1 VAIDLKKLGRYRIDR
16 VLGKGA
22 MGVVYEG
29 FDPNLGRHV
38 AIKTILKSHMDE
50 RVAKDYSARFRREAQ
65 AVGKLNHPNVVQVHD
80 FGEEGDIAYL
90 VMEFIKG
97 KELKTYFDDNQ
108 RFDLKTA
115 VRIMSELCEA
125 LEFAHKAGIIHRD
138 VKPGNVM
145 LDAEQ
150 RVKLTDFG
158 VARIQDATGTHMT
171 QAGSMVGTP
180 AYMSPEQIAGRPV
193 DARSD
198 VFSAGIILYQ
208 FLTGEMP
215 FTGAGAWTV
224 AKKIMQDEPTM
235 PSTLDRALSPV
246 WDEIVSKA
254 LAKDVAKRYQSARAL
269 SQALRH
275 ALEGGPQDDDA
286 DKTIAIVPKKGV
298 PTPARPGQQEAE
310 LEFWRS
316 IKDGNDPEDFE
327 LYVQQFPN
335 GIYAALAKRKMA
347 KLRGERSGVD
357 ATQAPTG
364 TVTQTIALP
373 PAPPPAPAPAYA
385 QTIALTRPPATEP
398 APHSTVPPAG
408 IQPAPD
414 LPPPAMEHSSM
425 PMVLVVGVAVAILA
439 AVGWFA
445 WKPTP
450 APVET
455 ANKAQTAAPDTKLLE
470 AQKREGEE
478 KAKLAAAE
486 KAAAEHAAALQPK
499 AAPAKETA
507 AEKAARERAEKA
519 EAARLAAAKATAEK
533 EAAAA
538 AAALRK
544 AELARLEEEKALA
557 TRKAS
562 EAKAADEKRAAAAA
576 ALALAEKHAAEAAER
591 DRVMRAAAE
600 REAGEKAAAESAERA
615 RLAKLEEEKAAA
627 TRPGRVFRDCTGCPE
642 MVILPIGSY
651 NMGSPASE
659 AGRAP
664 TEGPQHRVA
673 IALQIAVGKF
683 EVTFDEW
690 AMCVREG
697 GCKENPGDT
706 GWGKGRRPVMN
717 VSWNDA
723 KQYVKWLAE
732 KTGKGYRL
740 LSESE
745 WEFAARAGNGA
756 AFAFGNSIS
765 ADQANYDAAFAY
777 AGGATGTK
785 LGKTATVGSYK
796 PNAYGL
802 YDMHGN
808 VAEWIEDCLND
819 NYAGAPTD
827 GAVWAS
833 GNCGQR
839 LVRGGSWESNPSAVR
854 SASRAYFIP
863 FVRLNSVG
871 LRVARP
877 L

>member
-50 RVAKDYSARFRREAQ
+50 RTAKDYSARFRREAQ

-80 FGEEGDIAYL
+80 YGEEGDMAYL

-97 KELKTYFDDNQ
+97 RELKTYFDENQ
-108 RFDLKTA
+108 RFDLKAA

-275 ALEGGPQDDDA
+275 ALEGGPKDDDA
-286 DKTIAIVPKKGV
+286 DATIAIVPKKGI
-298 PTPARPGQQEAE
+298 PPAARPGQQEAE

-327 LYVQQFPN
+327 LYIQQFPN
-335 GIYAALAKRKMA
+335 GIYAALAKRKIS
-347 KLRGERSGVD
+347 KLRSGADV
-357 ATQAPTG
+357 TQASTLSG
-364 TVTQTIALP
+364 TQTIVQTNPPVPPPAAPAPYTQTIALT
-373 PAPPPAPAPAYA
+373 PPP
-385 QTIALTRPPATEP
+385 QP
-398 APHSTVPPAG
+398 APHSTVPPTVIA
-408 IQPAPD
+408 PAPD

-425 PMVLVVGVAVAILA
+425 PMMLGVGVAVAILA
-439 AVGWFA
+439 AIGWFA
-445 WKPTP
+445 WKP
-450 APVET
+450 APEAPKT
-455 ANKAQTAAPDTKLLE
+455 QAAAPDTKLLAAA
-470 AQKREGEE
+470 AQKPPVEQQ
-478 KAKLAAAE
+478 AAP
-486 KAAAEHAAALQPK
+486 PK
-499 AAPAKETA
+499 PPAKETA

-519 EAARLAAAKATAEK
+519 EAARLAAAKAQAEK

-544 AELARLEEEKALA
+544 AELAKLDEEKVLA
-557 TRKAS
+557 TRKAG
-562 EAKAADEKRAAAAA
+562 EAKAAEEKRAAAAA

-600 REAGEKAAAESAERA
+600 KEAADKAVAESAERA
-615 RLAKLEEEKAAA
+615 RLAKLEEERAAA
-627 TRPGRVFRDCTGCPE
+627 TRPGRVFRDCQGCPE
-642 MVILPIGSY
+642 MVILPLGSY

-664 TEGPQHRVA
+664 TEGPQHRVQ
-673 IALQIAVGKF
+673 IAQQIAVGKF

-697 GCKENPGDT
+697 GCKENPGDA
-706 GWGKGRRPVMN
+706 GWGKGKRPIIN

-740 LSESE
+740 LSEAE
-745 WEFAARAGNGA
+745 WEFAARGGNGG
-756 AFAFGNSIS
+756 AFSFGNSIS
-765 ADQANYDAAFAY
+765 GDQANYDAAFAY
-777 AGGATGTK
+777 AGGATGAK
-785 LGKTATVGSYK
+785 LGKTSTVGSYK
-796 PNAYGL
+796 PNAFGL

-808 VAEWIEDCLND
+808 VGEWVEDCLND
-819 NYAGAPTD
+819 TYAGAPAD
-827 GAVWAS
+827 GSAWAS

-839 LVRGGSWESNPSAVR
+839 LVRGGSWESNPAAVR
-854 SASRAYFIP
+854 SAGRAYFIP

>member
-1 VAIDLKKLGRYRIDR
+1 MAIDLKKLGRYRIDR

-50 RVAKDYSARFRREAQ
+50 RTAKDYSARFRREAQ

-80 FGEEGDIAYL
+80 FGEEGDMAYL

-97 KELKTYFDDNQ
+97 KELKTYFDDNE

-269 SQALRH
+269 SQALKH
-275 ALEGGPQDDDA
+275 GLEGGPKEDDA
-286 DKTIAIVPKKGV
+286 DKTIAIIPKKGTI
-298 PTPARPGQQEAE
+298 PQAARPGQQEAE

-327 LYVQQFPN
+327 LYIQQFPS
-335 GIYAALAKRKMA
+335 GIYAALAKRKIA
-347 KLRGERSGVD
+347 KLRGGPDV
-357 ATQAPTG
+357 TQAPTVSG
-364 TVTQTIALP
+364 TQTIVQTPTNPPVPAPAAAAAYTQTIALT
-373 PAPPPAPAPAYA
+373 PPP
-385 QTIALTRPPATEP
+385 TKTE
-398 APHSTVPPAG
+398 PHSTVPPTG
-408 IQPAPD
+408 IAPAHD
-414 LPPPAMEHSSM
+414 VPPPPMERSSM
-425 PMVLVVGVAVAILA
+425 PMMLVVGVAVAVLG

-450 APVET
+450 EAPKAQASAQGTKLVEAPKREEEKAIAQAPVE
-455 ANKAQTAAPDTKLLE
+455 QHAAP
-470 AQKREGEE
+470 
-478 KAKLAAAE
+478 AK
-486 KAAAEHAAALQPK
+486 P
-499 AAPAKETA
+499 PAKETA
-507 AEKAARERAEKA
+507 AEKAAREKA
-519 EAARLAAAKATAEK
+519 EATRMAAAKAQAEK

-538 AAALRK
+538 ALALKK
-544 AELARLEEEKALA
+544 AELAKLEEEKALTA
-557 TRKAS
+557 RKSAD
-562 EAKAADEKRAAAAA
+562 AKAADEKRAAAAA

-591 DRVMRAAAE
+591 DRVAQAAAE
-600 REAGEKAAAESAERA
+600 KEAADRAAAESAERA

-627 TRPGRVFRDCTGCPE
+627 TRPGRVFRDCQGCPE
-642 MVILPIGSY
+642 MVILPLGSY
-651 NMGSPASE
+651 NMGSPATE

-673 IALQIAVGKF
+673 ITQQIAVGKF

-706 GWGKGRRPVMN
+706 GWGKGKRPVIN

-740 LSESE
+740 LSEAE
-745 WEFAARAGNGA
+745 WEFAARAGNGGP
-756 AFAFGNSIS
+756 FSFGNAI
-765 ADQANYDAAFAY
+765 APEQANYDAAFAY

-796 PNAYGL
+796 PNAFGL

-808 VAEWIEDCLND
+808 VAEWTEDCLND
-819 NYAGAPTD
+819 TYVSAPND
-827 GAVWAS
+827 GSAWEV

-863 FVRLNSVG
+863 FVRMNSVG
-871 LRVARP
+871 LRIARP

>member
-1 VAIDLKKLGRYRIDR
+1 MAIDLKKLGRYRIDR

-50 RVAKDYSARFRREAQ
+50 RMAKDYSARFKREAQ

-80 FGEEGDIAYL
+80 FGEEGDMAYL

-97 KELKTYFDDNQ
+97 KELKSYFDDNQ

-215 FTGAGAWTV
+215 FTGQGAWTI
-224 AKKIMQDEPTM
+224 AKKIMQDEPAL

-254 LAKDVAKRYQSARAL
+254 LAKEVGKRYQSARAL
-269 SQALRH
+269 SQALKH
-275 ALEGGPQDDDA
+275 ALEGGSTDDESE
-286 DKTIAIVPKKGV
+286 KTIAIPAKKLPGA
-298 PTPARPGQQEAE
+298 ARPGQQEAE

-335 GIYAALAKRKMA
+335 GIYAALAKRKIA
-347 KLRGERSGVD
+347 KLRGGADV
-357 ATQAPTG
+357 TQAPTLTQAP
-364 TVTQTIALP
+364 TVAGTQTMVQTP
-373 PAPPPAPAPAYA
+373 TNPPAPAPAAPYT
-385 QTIALTRPPATEP
+385 QTIALTPPPQP
-398 APHSTVPPAG
+398 APHSTVPPTG
-408 IQPAPD
+408 IAPAPD
-414 LPPPAMEHSSM
+414 VAPPAMEHSSM
-425 PMVLVVGVAVAILA
+425 PMMLGVGVALAILA
-439 AVGWFA
+439 AIGWFA
-445 WKPTP
+445 WKPAP
-450 APVET
+450 EAPKAQAPV
-455 ANKAQTAAPDTKLLE
+455 QDTKLLE
-470 AQKREGEE
+470 AQKREAEE

-486 KAAAEHAAALQPK
+486 QAAVAQPK
-499 AAPAKETA
+499 PAPAPALAKETA

-519 EAARLAAAKATAEK
+519 EAARLAAAKAQAEK

-538 AAALRK
+538 AAALKK
-544 AELARLEEEKALA
+544 AELARLEEEKALT

-562 EAKAADEKRAAAAA
+562 EAKAAEEKRAAAAA

-591 DRVMRAAAE
+591 DRVLRAAAE
-600 REAGEKAAAESAERA
+600 REATEKAAAESAERA
-615 RLAKLEEEKAAA
+615 RLAKLEEAQAAA
-627 TRPGRVFRDCTGCPE
+627 TRPGRGFRDCQGCPE
-642 MVILPIGSY
+642 MVILPLGSY

-664 TEGPQHRVA
+664 TEGPQHRVS
-673 IALQIAVGKF
+673 ITQQIAVGKF

-697 GCKENPGDT
+697 GCKENPGDG
-706 GWGKGRRPVMN
+706 GWGKGRRPVIN

-723 KQYVKWLAE
+723 KQYVKWLAD

-740 LSESE
+740 LSEAE
-745 WEFAARAGNGA
+745 WEFAARGGNGA
-756 AFAFGNSIS
+756 AFSFGNSIS

-796 PNAYGL
+796 PNAFGL

-808 VAEWIEDCLND
+808 VGEWIEDCLND
-819 NYAGAPTD
+819 TYAGAPAD
-827 GAVWAS
+827 GSVWSS

-839 LVRGGSWESNPSAVR
+839 LVRGGSWESNPSVVR

>member
-38 AIKTILKSHMDE
+38 AIKTILKTHMDE
-50 RVAKDYSARFRREAQ
+50 RTAKDYSARFRREAQ
-65 AVGKLNHPNVVQVHD
+65 AVGKLNHANVVQVHD
-80 FGEEGDIAYL
+80 FGEEGDMAYL

-269 SQALRH
+269 SQALKH
-275 ALEGGPQDDDA
+275 GLEGGPKDDDA
-286 DKTIAIVPKKGV
+286 DKTVMIVPKKGV
-298 PTPARPGQQEAE
+298 PAAARPGQQEAE

-327 LYVQQFPN
+327 LYIQQFPH
-335 GIYAALAKRKMA
+335 GIYAALAKRKIG
-347 KLRGERSGVD
+347 KLRGATD
-357 ATQAPTG
+357 ATQASTVSGTQTIVQTPTNPP
-364 TVTQTIALP
+364 VPAPAAAAPYTQTIALT
-373 PAPPPAPAPAYA
+373 PPPPS
-385 QTIALTRPPATEP
+385 TPPE
-398 APHSTVPPAG
+398 PHSTVPPAV
-408 IQPAPD
+408 IATAPD
-414 LPPPAMEHSSM
+414 MAPPPMEHSSM
-425 PMVLVVGVAVAILA
+425 PMMLVVGVAVAILGA
-439 AVGWFA
+439 IGWFV

-450 APVET
+450 DAPKVQAPV
-455 ANKAQTAAPDTKLLE
+455 QDTKLLE
-470 AQKREGEE
+470 AKRDAEE

-486 KAAAEHAAALQPK
+486 QAANAQKAAEYAAPPK
-499 AAPAKETA
+499 PPAKETA

-519 EAARLAAAKATAEK
+519 EAARMAAAKAQAEK

-538 AAALRK
+538 ALALRK
-544 AELARLEEEKALA
+544 AELAKLEEEKALT
-557 TRKAS
+557 TRKAA
-562 EAKAADEKRAAAAA
+562 EAKVAEEKRAAAAA

-591 DRVMRAAAE
+591 DRIARLAAE
-600 REAGEKAAAESAERA
+600 KETADKAAAESAERA

-627 TRPGRVFRDCTGCPE
+627 TRPGRVFRDCQGCPE
-642 MVILPIGSY
+642 MVILPLGSY

-659 AGRAP
+659 SGRAP

-673 IALQIAVGKF
+673 ITQQIAVGKF

-690 AMCVREG
+690 GMCVREG
-697 GCKENPGDT
+697 ACKENPGDT
-706 GWGKGRRPVMN
+706 GWGKGKRPVIN

-740 LSESE
+740 LAEAE
-745 WEFAARAGNGA
+745 WEFAARGGNGG
-756 AFAFGNSIS
+756 AFSFGNSIGPE
-765 ADQANYDAAFAY
+765 QANYDAAFAY
-777 AGGATGTK
+777 AGGATGTR

-796 PNAYGL
+796 PNAFGL

-808 VAEWIEDCLND
+808 VGEWVEDCLND
-819 NYAGAPTD
+819 TYAGAPND
-827 GAVWAS
+827 GSAWGV